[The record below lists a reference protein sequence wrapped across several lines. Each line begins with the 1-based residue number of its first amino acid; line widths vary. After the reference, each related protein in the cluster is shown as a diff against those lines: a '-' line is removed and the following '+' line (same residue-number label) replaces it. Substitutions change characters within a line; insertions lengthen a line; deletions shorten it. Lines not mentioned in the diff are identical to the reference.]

1 MFNSHATVSTFVIQ
15 LDRFRGTL
23 MDEAKIEAAQPATV
37 PSTHVRFTRD
47 EYLRLRKD
55 QLLTGQSIPWLLKET
70 YFSRADFT
78 PRLDVK
84 TRDAVRR
91 ELGYIGNNLNQAARY
106 IHGGMVDDFR
116 GKFDEVYQGFKSP
129 AFISGDSEWR
139 R

>member
-1 MFNSHATVSTFVIQ
+1 
-15 LDRFRGTL
+15 
-23 MDEAKIEAAQPATV
+23 MDDTKTDAAQTAAV

-70 YFSRADFT
+70 YFSRANFA
-78 PRLDVK
+78 PQLDVK

-106 IHGGMVDDFR
+106 IHSGLVDDFR
-116 GKFDEVYQGFKSP
+116 GKFDEVYQGFKVLRSFLGI
-129 AFISGDSEWR
+129 ANGDGKDSL
-139 R
+139 

>member
-1 MFNSHATVSTFVIQ
+1 MDDTKTDAT
-15 LDRFRGTL
+15 
-23 MDEAKIEAAQPATV
+23 QPAAL

-47 EYLRLRKD
+47 EYQRLRKD

-91 ELGYIGNNLNQAARY
+91 ELSHIGNNLNQATRY
-106 IHGGMVDDFR
+106 LHSGMIDDYK
-116 GKFDEVYQGFKSP
+116 GKFDEVYQGFKCLRSFLGIVEP
-129 AFISGDSEWR
+129 
-139 R
+139 